1 MQHRTDCGSVGH
13 VSWLPKVGHMEYI
26 LAGYQLHIS
35 PSELAAIRGGRV
47 AVSEWNRAGWGAVY
61 TYFACLSG
69 TLLPQTVDIP
79 SDEELWPVFT
89 SLLPPPGSS
98 KLAIPAKELT
108 KEDEMS
114 LWPVK
119 AVDGALTKVNVFA
132 RDVLACSKKTTDF
145 WARVL
150 PAGLTNDQAAGLM
163 IWVES
168 VTALGAP
175 ERFCRQVGE
184 DLVAGAARLKHL
196 SDRLKMLGLA
206 SSLAARSVIEL
217 PTLLGR
223 GVGGDDGKADAARR
237 TDMSCARERLATV
250 PPELL
255 RPAVRSVIRDCMR
268 ERIRPKLVEHVRDRA
283 IWAKSGGHSNSWSKW
298 GGNVVETPAKA
309 RTRAAYLA
317 SRPAS
322 ELLGATPRVDISQA
336 AKLEHG
342 KTRWIYSC
350 DSVSYLYFDTLLR
363 EVERVWDNTSVM
375 IKPDLGGPEAE
386 AMLCPPH
393 GGETYVMLDYTD
405 FNSQHTLEAMRMCF
419 EELAAMCEDGDG
431 VLRWC
436 TASFD
441 NMYLDGVKWVAGLP
455 SGHRATTF
463 INTVLNASYVRACIP
478 RPPKRSYHAGDD
490 VLLVYDAVVRPSDFL
505 FPEARFNESKQSYGP
520 RAEFLRKHH
529 SGNNV
534 YGYPARSIAG
544 LVSGNWVSEAI
555 RDCKDTVRPMIL
567 QIDAIE
573 SRFANLYLMCHML
586 ERSVA
591 RAARC
596 GCVQARLL
604 VRRQV
609 ECPGLICRSTPL
621 LAMNVADGGTRRE
634 RDRAVGVGV
643 ADAVG
648 ARLGLLDARERSM
661 AVSLLEERL
670 APVTSRARPTFS
682 FRPVIRLPRQW
693 APPSIRRPAAELP
706 GTDSFVELVRRRVRE
721 LRLRGTDRH
730 SLSIEGVGAQ
740 VVARLG
746 IAAET
751 ALAVVTAGRC
761 TIPRSAANVYV

>member
-1 MQHRTDCGSVGH
+1 MV
-13 VSWLPKVGHMEYI
+13 
-26 LAGYQLHIS
+26 
-35 PSELAAIRGGRV
+35 
-47 AVSEWNRAGWGAVY
+47 
-61 TYFACLSG
+61 
-69 TLLPQTVDIP
+69 
-79 SDEELWPVFT
+79 
-89 SLLPPPGSS
+89 
-98 KLAIPAKELT
+98 
-108 KEDEMS
+108 

-132 RDVLACSKKTTDF
+132 RDILACSKHTVEF
-145 WARVL
+145 WSRVL

-168 VTALGAP
+168 AVALGAP
-175 ERFCRQVGE
+175 ERLCRQVGE
-184 DLVAGAARLKHL
+184 DLVAGATRLKHL

-206 SSLAARSVIEL
+206 CSLAARSVIEL

-223 GVGGDDGKADAARR
+223 GVGGDDGVADAARR
-237 TDMSCARERLATV
+237 TDMSCARERLASV
-250 PPELL
+250 PADLL
-255 RPAVRSVIRDCMR
+255 RPAIRSVIHDCVHGR
-268 ERIRPKLVEHVRDRA
+268 VRPRLAEHVRDRA
-283 IWAKSGGHSNSWSKW
+283 IWAKSGGHSSSWSKW
-298 GGNVVETPAKA
+298 GGNIVETSAKA

-317 SRPAS
+317 SRPAD
-322 ELLGATPRVDISQA
+322 ELLRAVPRVDISQA

-386 AMLCPPH
+386 AMLCPPSV
-393 GGETYVMLDYTD
+393 GETYVMLDYTD
-405 FNSQHTLEAMRMCF
+405 FNSQHTIEAMRMCF
-419 EELAAMCEDGDG
+419 EELTDVCEDDEG
-431 VLRWC
+431 VLAWC
-436 TASFD
+436 IASFN
-441 NMYLDGVKWVAGLP
+441 NMYLDGVRWVAGLP

-490 VLLVYDAVVRPSDFL
+490 VLLVYDGAVGPDDFL
-505 FPEARFNESKQSYGP
+505 FPQARFNESKQSYGP

-529 SGNNV
+529 YRNNV

-555 RDCKDTVRPMIL
+555 RDCKDTVRPMVL

-573 SRFANLYLMCHML
+573 SRFANLYLMCHLL

-596 GCVQARLL
+596 GRVEAKLL

-609 ECPGLICRSTPL
+609 ECPGLLCRSTPL
-621 LAMNVADGGTRRE
+621 LAMTVCDGGTVRTH
-634 RDRAVGVGV
+634 DRAVGRGV

-648 ARLGLLDARERSM
+648 ARAGLFDARERSV
-661 AVSLLEERL
+661 AVALLEERL
-670 APVTSRARPTFS
+670 APVTTRARPTYC
-682 FRPVIRLPRQW
+682 FRRAERLPRQW
-693 APPSIRRPAAELP
+693 APPTIRRQPVSVAGA
-706 GTDSFVELVRRRVRE
+706 DSFVELVRRRVRE
-721 LRLRGTDRH
+721 LRQMGTGRH
-730 SLSIEGVGAQ
+730 LQDVEGVGAQ

-746 IAAET
+746 VAAET